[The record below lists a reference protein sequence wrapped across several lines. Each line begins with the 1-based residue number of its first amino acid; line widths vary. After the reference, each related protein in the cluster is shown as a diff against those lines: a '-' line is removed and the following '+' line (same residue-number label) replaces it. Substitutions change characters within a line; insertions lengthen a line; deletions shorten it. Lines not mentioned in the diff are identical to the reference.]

1 MTGTADRDRDDQFC
15 QLLFVRRQEVV
26 PPLRLRPGGRVNG
39 IILIVVGVSIP
50 RNIFLTTP
58 FLKVGVFFN
67 CKQNCETV

>member
-26 PPLRLRPGGRVNG
+26 PPLRLPPCGRVNG
-39 IILIVVGVSIP
+39 ISLIVVGVSIS

-58 FLKVGVFFN
+58 FVKARVFFD
-67 CKQNCETV
+67 